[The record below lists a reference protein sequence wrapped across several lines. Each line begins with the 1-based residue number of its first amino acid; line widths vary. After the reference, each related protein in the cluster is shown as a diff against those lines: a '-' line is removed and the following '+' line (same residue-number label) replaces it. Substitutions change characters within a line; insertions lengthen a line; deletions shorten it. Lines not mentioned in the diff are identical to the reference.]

1 MSGRPPPPRPGRGRA
16 VPPAGSRRQAPARR
30 PAGPPQRPAASPRR
44 TPPPRRSAPAWRPAR
59 ARRRRRRLRL
69 GALNGRVRYGLAAV
83 CVLLLVIGG
92 RLVQLQ
98 GVDGSKYAGAAAA
111 QRVERIELHALRGE
125 IVDRDGA
132 LLAYTSNAQ
141 DITVDP
147 MQIKAAAAEPNAGDL
162 VGSYADKLAPLV
174 GSTPD
179 AVAKI
184 LTGPGQYGVLASAMS
199 EADAQKIT
207 DLGLVGVYTQ
217 ATTERQYPGG
227 TTAANVLGF
236 VHSDGA
242 GGAGIEAQYND
253 ALAGA
258 NGRITFSV
266 DNLGNPNP
274 ASRTVT
280 DPAHDGGTVRLS
292 IDQALQ
298 FTSQRY
304 LDQAV
309 RESGARSA
317 EMVLLDVHTGQVLA
331 MASSGTFDAAHP
343 SAAAVT
349 GDTPLNPPVMSTFEP
364 GSVQK
369 AITFAAALQQGV
381 IKPDTVIKVPPRITM
396 GGVTINDAWYHPTE
410 KFTATGVLAE
420 SSNVGTLEIA
430 RRLGPKAWDE
440 YERRFGVGTKTGIE
454 LPAEAS
460 GYLPP
465 RSTWSASSFANLP
478 FGQGESMTVLQLASI
493 YQTIANNGVR
503 IDPRIVQSVTA
514 AGGATTTT
522 KQPAGVR
529 VIKASTAQTLRT
541 MLESVTLPGGTG
553 TKGAIPGYRVAGK
566 TGTAQ
571 QPDPAHGGAYS
582 SWMNWDTF
590 AGIVPADDPQ
600 FVAAI
605 MVDNPAHGLEGGD
618 VAAPL
623 FHEIA
628 SYELAHAQ
636 IPPSGSHS
644 KHVPLQV
651 CDAVTRMASPSTVC

>member
-1 MSGRPPPPRPGRGRA
+1 VRR
-16 VPPAGSRRQAPARR
+16 VP
-30 PAGPPQRPAASPRR
+30 PPQRRKPTAK
-44 TPPPRRSAPAWRPAR
+44 PPTRP
-59 ARRRRRRLRL
+59 RRRRRLRL
-69 GALNGRVRYGLAAV
+69 GALNGRLRYGFAAV
-83 CVLLLVIGG
+83 CTLLLVIGG

-111 QRVERIELHALRGE
+111 QRVESIELHALRGE
-125 IVDRDGA
+125 IVDRDGT

-147 MQIKAAAAEPNAGDL
+147 QQIKAAAAQPGAGDL
-162 VGSYADKLAPLV
+162 VTKYATELAPLV
-174 GSTPD
+174 GKTRAEVT
-179 AVAKI
+179 AV
-184 LTGPGQYGVLASAMS
+184 LTGPGEYGVLATAMS
-199 EADAQKIT
+199 EADAQRIT

-217 ATTERQYPGG
+217 ATTDRQYPGG

-236 VHSDGA
+236 VHSDGS
-242 GGAGIEAQYND
+242 GGAGIESEYND
-253 ALAGA
+253 VLAGT
-258 NGRITFSV
+258 NGRVTFSV
-266 DNLGNPNP
+266 DNMGNPNP

-280 DPAHDGGTVRLS
+280 NPARNGGTVRLS
-292 IDQALQ
+292 IDQPLQ
-298 FTSQRY
+298 FTAQQY
-304 LDQAV
+304 LDEAV
-309 RESGARSA
+309 RDSGARSA
-317 EMVLLDVHTGQVLA
+317 EMVVLDVHTGQVLA

-343 SAAAVT
+343 SASALT

-369 AITFAAALQQGV
+369 SITFAAALQQGV
-381 IKPDTVIKVPPRITM
+381 IKPGSVIKVPPRITM

-410 KFTATGVLAE
+410 KFTATGILAE

-430 RRLGPKAWDE
+430 KRLGPRLWDE

-503 IDPRIVQSVTA
+503 IDPRIVQS
-514 AGGATTTT
+514 ATSADGSTTDT
-522 KQPAGVR
+522 QQPKGVR
-529 VIKASTAQTLRT
+529 VINPKTAETLRT

-553 TKGAIPGYRVAGK
+553 TKAAIPGYRVAGK

-571 QPDPAHGGAYS
+571 QPDPKHGGAYS
-582 SWMNWDTF
+582 TWMNWDTF
-590 AGIVPADDPQ
+590 AGMVPADDPQ

-628 SYELAHAQ
+628 SYELAHAH
-636 IPPSGSHS
+636 IPPSGTHS

-651 CDAVTRMASPSTVC
+651 CDAVTRMAAPSTVC